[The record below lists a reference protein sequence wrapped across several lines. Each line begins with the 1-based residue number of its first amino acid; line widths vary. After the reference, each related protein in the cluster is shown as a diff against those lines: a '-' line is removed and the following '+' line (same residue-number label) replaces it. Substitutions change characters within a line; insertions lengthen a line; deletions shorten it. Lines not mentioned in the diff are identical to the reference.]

1 MRVGGMVAPFRSS
14 SVRAVQRS
22 AARSGTRTGPGTFH
36 EGRLLFTGAARV
48 PGGDVTR
55 LIVIGGGIAGAGA
68 ALALRKAGFDVTVC
82 EAHPDSAED
91 IGAFLTLASNG
102 MRALAQVGASAA
114 VTATGFPLTSMRALD
129 DAGTEV
135 AQMPLGEAGTPHLQ
149 YRCLRRGDL
158 NAALQAEVTR
168 RGIGIRHGKRLVAVE
183 DGPDAVTAH
192 FADGT
197 TATGDLLIGAD
208 GLNSTVRRLTSPDAR
223 PGYAGQYVFYGYT
236 GEAPGAGRPE
246 TITMVRG
253 SSVAFGYA
261 VSPEGE
267 TYWFARVT
275 DAPLAADAIAEGTP
289 ARWRDLLL
297 PLLRKDSTP
306 AADLVAATPDRL
318 MVTNATEIPTGTPW
332 RSGRTLIIGDAAH
345 AASPATGQGAS
356 MALEDAVVLAKS
368 LRDAPDT
375 EAALALYE
383 RLRRPR
389 VEHNITV
396 SGNISRGAHTPSGPG
411 PGPGSGPRGASA
423 DRPGDDELIRQ
434 LEWGTDLRRLV
445 S

>member
-1 MRVGGMVAPFRSS
+1 MTRS
-14 SVRAVQRS
+14 
-22 AARSGTRTGPGTFH
+22 
-36 EGRLLFTGAARV
+36 
-48 PGGDVTR
+48 
-55 LIVIGGGIAGAGA
+55 IVIGGGIAGAGA
-68 ALALRKAGFDVTVC
+68 ALALHKAGFDVTVH

-102 MRALAQVGASAA
+102 MRALAQVDASAA
-114 VTATGFPLTSMRALD
+114 VTAIGFPLTSMRVLD
-129 DAGTEV
+129 DTGAEM
-135 AQMPLGEAGTPHLQ
+135 AQVPLGEAGTPHLR

-168 RGIGIRHGKRLVAVE
+168 RGIGIHHGTRLVSVE
-183 DGPDAVTAH
+183 NGPDAVTAH

-208 GLNSTVRRLTSPDAR
+208 GLNSTVRRLISPDLR
-223 PGYAGQYVFYGYT
+223 PSYSGQHVFYGCT
-236 GEAPGAGRPE
+236 GEAPGAGLPE

-253 SSVAFGYA
+253 SSVVFGYA

-275 DAPLAADAIAEGTP
+275 DAPLAADALAEDTP

-297 PLLRKDSTP
+297 PLLRKDTTP

-318 MVTNATEIPTGTPW
+318 MVTNATELPTGTPW
-332 RSGRTLIIGDAAH
+332 RSGRTLVIGDAAH

-396 SGNISRGAHTPSGPG
+396 SGNISRGTHTPSGPA
-411 PGPGSGPRGASA
+411 PGPRGASA
-423 DRPGDDELIRQ
+423 ERPGDDELIRQ
-434 LEWGTDLRRLV
+434 LEWGTDLGQLE

>member
-1 MRVGGMVAPFRSS
+1 M
-14 SVRAVQRS
+14 
-22 AARSGTRTGPGTFH
+22 
-36 EGRLLFTGAARV
+36 
-48 PGGDVTR
+48 TR
-55 LIVIGGGIAGAGA
+55 LIVMGGGIAGAGA
-68 ALALRKAGFDVTVC
+68 ALALHKAGFDVTVY

-102 MRALAQVGASAA
+102 MRSLAQLDASAA
-114 VTATGFPLTSMRALD
+114 VTAIGFPLTSMRVLD
-129 DAGTEV
+129 DTGAEM
-135 AQMPLGEAGTPHLQ
+135 AQVPLGKAGTPHLR

-158 NAALQAEVTR
+158 NTALQTEVTR
-168 RGIGIRHGKRLVAVE
+168 RGIGIRHGRRLVSVE

-192 FADGT
+192 FTDGT
-197 TATGDLLIGAD
+197 TASGDLLIGAD
-208 GLNSTVRRLTSPDAR
+208 GLNSTVRRLISPDAR
-223 PGYAGQYVFYGYT
+223 PGYAGQHVFYGYT
-236 GEAPGAGRPE
+236 GDASGDGRPE

-267 TYWFARVT
+267 THWFARVA
-275 DAPLAADAIAEGTP
+275 DAPLATDAIADGNP

-297 PLLRKDSTP
+297 PLLRKDATP
-306 AADLVAATPDRL
+306 AADLVAATPDHL
-318 MVTNATEIPTGTPW
+318 MVTNATELPTGTPW

-375 EAALALYE
+375 ESALALYE

-396 SGNISRGAHTPSGPG
+396 SGNISRGTHTP
-411 PGPGSGPRGASA
+411 SGPRGASA
-423 DRPGDDELIRQ
+423 DPPGDDELIRQ
-434 LEWGTDLRRLV
+434 LEWGTDLWPLA